1 MLFGHFL
8 IFKLVSLNIGG
19 KMFAAQDWRAPLKA
33 KTFQDRD
40 NALFSNNASNVK
52 EHQEA
57 NLFAPKN
64 IATHPVPALARHGDK
79 DKVTKRDCNKER
91 QLCGSRHHRGRAAS
105 KLLIGKDGLDICSV
119 HDNCQNIISALR
131 KRIIIIQFY
140 LLKYLNVVNLD
151 QT

>member
-1 MLFGHFL
+1 MLLKIDELHSRRRHFK
-8 IFKLVSLNIGG
+8 IEI
-19 KMFAAQDWRAPLKA
+19 MH
-33 KTFQDRD
+33 
-40 NALFSNNASNVK
+40 FSPGATNASNVK
-52 EHQEA
+52 EQQEA

-131 KRIIIIQFY
+131 KRISHHCPVLFVEIPQCS
-140 LLKYLNVVNLD
+140 
-151 QT
+151 